1 MRTRIVYSLALTGCS
16 AAMVLG
22 GAATYAQEAPP
33 AAAQPVDTVAEQVQ
47 ATPAQKP
54 MSDDEALSRDAAIYA
69 RLYGVDQ
76 AEAARRIK
84 LMVSAQDAADLEEAE
99 EQENLVAAF
108 FDHGR
113 DFKLVVETAGV
124 AKVKKLKPVAIRGK
138 PGEQINLPVEY
149 RKVNRPT
156 RSAVRKI
163 FREKN
168 NMIERLFPD
177 ALITSYDERHGVLSL
192 TFEQG
197 KAVVDQEKKVAQLQN
212 AIGVPVKIL
221 YGPADTRIGMRGGL
235 QGFENNGT
243 GYTTNCTLGFAA
255 QAPAPGNE
263 QGYIT
268 AGHCSDNYF
277 WKEPGQT
284 TYTRLNVRNFQ
295 TATGD
300 WQFVWGAPVERL
312 IKADTGTF
320 RSITGRRTVAST
332 CEKTGTSTVNEA
344 AILVTANGGSTCDGA
359 TSGTFVCWYPGHY
372 SQPVS
377 GVHGEHAAGHPGVG
391 QQCGEVNARA
401 VKLRGCGPTR
411 TMACD
416 YSWVEV
422 IPKEGQP
429 TVVAGGGDSGS
440 PIFAWNTAF
449 GIATNAGWYGSD
461 GRLMYNDE
469 ANGRV
474 THMWYTPID
483 EVYSKGY
490 QLLY

>member
-1 MRTRIVYSLALTGCS
+1 MKTLSRFAATLSLAFASTAL
-16 AAMVLG
+16 
-22 GAATYAQEAPP
+22 AQSP
-33 AAAQPVDTVAEQVQ
+33 AN
-47 ATPAQKP
+47 
-54 MSDDEALSRDAAIYA
+54 DDEALARDSAIYA

-84 LMVSAQDAADLEEAE
+84 LMVSAQDAADSEEAG
-99 EQENLVAAF
+99 EQENLVAAY

-113 DFKLVVETAGV
+113 EFRLVVETAGS
-124 AKVKKLKPVAIRGK
+124 AKARKVRPVAIRGR
-138 PGEQINLPVEY
+138 PGEQIDLPVEY

-156 RSAVRKI
+156 RSAIRKI

-168 NMIERLFPD
+168 NILERVFPE

-197 KAVVDQEKKVAQLQN
+197 KPIADREKKVAQLQN

-221 YGPADTRIGMRGGL
+221 FGRADTRIGMRGGL
-235 QGFENNGT
+235 QGHTPSGT
-243 GYTTNCTLGFAA
+243 GYMTKCTLGFAA
-255 QAPAPGNE
+255 QAPAPGYE

-268 AGHCSDNYF
+268 AGHCSNSYY
-277 WKEPGQT
+277 WKEPTGT
-284 TYTRLNVRNFQ
+284 SYTRLNVRDFQ

-312 IKADTGTF
+312 IKADTDSF
-320 RSITGRRTVAST
+320 RTITGRRTVSST
-332 CEKTGTSTVNEA
+332 CEKTGQSSVNDS
-344 AILVTANGGSTCDGA
+344 AILVTAGGGSTCDGA

-372 SQPVS
+372 SKPVS
-377 GVHGEHAAGHPGVG
+377 GPHGAHASGHPGVG

-401 VKLRGCGPTR
+401 VKMDRCGATG
-411 TMACD
+411 TTACD
-416 YSWVEV
+416 YWWVEV

-429 TVVAGGGDSGS
+429 TMVAGEGDSGS
-440 PIFAWNTAF
+440 PVFAWNTAF
-449 GIATNAGWYGSD
+449 GIMTNAGWYGSD
-461 GRLMYNDE
+461 GNLLYHDE

-483 EVYSKGY
+483 DVYNKGY

>member
-1 MRTRIVYSLALTGCS
+1 MKNICRF
-16 AAMVLG
+16 
-22 GAATYAQEAPP
+22 AATLGLAFASTALAQGP
-33 AAAQPVDTVAEQVQ
+33 A
-47 ATPAQKP
+47 
-54 MSDDEALSRDAAIYA
+54 SDDEALARDSAIYA

-84 LMVSAQDAADLEEAE
+84 LMVSAQDAADSEEAE
-99 EQENLVAAF
+99 DHENLVAAY

-113 DFKLVVETAGV
+113 EFKLVVETAGT
-124 AKVKKLKPVAIRGK
+124 AKAKKVRPVPVRGK

-156 RSAVRKI
+156 RSAIRKI

-168 NMIERLFPD
+168 NMIERVFPE
-177 ALITSYDERHGVLSL
+177 ALITSYDERRGILTL

-197 KAVVDQEKKVAQLQN
+197 KPIADQEKKAAQLQN
-212 AIGVPVKIL
+212 SIGVPVKIL
-221 YGPADTRIGMRGGL
+221 YGAADSRIGMRGGL
-235 QGFENNGT
+235 QGYRPSGT
-243 GYTTNCTLGFAA
+243 SYIQNCTLGFAA
-255 QAPAPGNE
+255 QAPVPGNE

-268 AGHCSDNYF
+268 AGHCSNDYY
-277 WKEPGQT
+277 WKEPTGT
-284 TYTRLNVRNFQ
+284 TYTKLNVRDFQ

-312 IKADTGTF
+312 IKADTGSF
-320 RSITGRRTVAST
+320 RSITGRRTVSST
-332 CEKTGTSTVNEA
+332 CEKTGESSVNES
-344 AILVTANGGSTCDGA
+344 AILVTAGGGSTCDGA

-372 SQPVS
+372 SQPVA
-377 GVHGEHAAGHPGVG
+377 GAHGTHSVGHPGVG

-401 VKLRGCGPTR
+401 VKMPRCGPTGAI
-411 TMACD
+411 ACD
-416 YSWVEV
+416 YWWVEV

-429 TVVAGGGDSGS
+429 TMVAGEGDSGS
-440 PIFAWNTAF
+440 PVFAWNTAF
-449 GIATNAGWYGSD
+449 GIMTNAGWYGSD
-461 GRLMYNDE
+461 GNLLYSDP

-483 EVYSKGY
+483 EIYNKGY

>member
-1 MRTRIVYSLALTGCS
+1 MKNLAILCSIVALS
-16 AAMVLG
+16 Y
-22 GAATYAQEAPP
+22 AATLSAQA
-33 AAAQPVDTVAEQVQ
+33 
-47 ATPAQKP
+47 P
-54 MSDDEALSRDAAIYA
+54 MSDDEALSRDATIYA

-84 LMVSAQDAADLEEAE
+84 LMVSAQDVADSEEAG
-99 EQENLVAAF
+99 EQENLVAAY

-113 DFKLVVETAGV
+113 EFKLVVETAGTAKAKKVRAV
-124 AKVKKLKPVAIRGK
+124 AVRGK

-149 RKVNRPT
+149 RKANRPT
-156 RSAVRKI
+156 RSAIRKI

-168 NMIERLFPD
+168 NMIERSFPE
-177 ALITSYDERHGVLSL
+177 ALITSYDERRGILSL

-197 KAVVDQEKKVAQLQN
+197 KTIADQDKKVAQLQN

-221 YGPADTRIGMRGGL
+221 WGPADTRIGMRGGL
-235 QGFENNGT
+235 QGYRPSGT
-243 GYTTNCTLGFAA
+243 SYISNCTLAFAA

-263 QGYIT
+263 QGYVT
-268 AGHCSDNYF
+268 AGHCSNDYY
-277 WKEPGQT
+277 WKEPTGT
-284 TYTRLNVRNFQ
+284 SYTRLNVRDFQ

-312 IKADTGTF
+312 IKADTGSF

-332 CEKTGTSTVNEA
+332 CEKTGTSTVNDS
-344 AILVTANGGSTCDGA
+344 AILVTAGGGDACAGA
-359 TSGTFVCWYPGHY
+359 TSGTFVCWFPGHY
-372 SQPVS
+372 SQAVS
-377 GVHGEHAAGHPGVG
+377 GTHGTHSVGHPGVG

-401 VKLRGCGPTR
+401 VKMDRCGPAGT
-411 TMACD
+411 TTCD

-429 TVVAGGGDSGS
+429 TMIAGEGDSGS

-449 GIATNAGWYGSD
+449 GIVTNAGWYGADGNLLYSD
-461 GRLMYNDE
+461 P

-474 THMWYTPID
+474 THMWYTPTD
-483 EVYSKGY
+483 DLYAKGY